1 MEIRSISDFYG
12 FSLYIFDLD
21 NTIYNEDEYLFDAYK
36 QIATS
41 MVRKIPSLNEDELN
55 LTFKK
60 LYEAEGRIK
69 LFDKFLN
76 VFDLD
81 PDYLQDCFHIL
92 RSFKAGGKYKIYPS
106 VKTVLKELI
115 SREKP
120 IYVLT
125 NGNPE
130 QQRNKINN
138 INWEGIDRSIC
149 FVFANEFE
157 SKPSPAGVEYIL
169 NISGI
174 EKNKAV
180 MIGDSEIDHNCAK
193 NSGITFY
200 SPQSGGELTPKRL

>member
-1 MEIRSISDFYG
+1 MEIRSNSDFFG
-12 FSLYIFDLD
+12 FSLFIFDLD
-21 NTIYNEDEYLFDAYK
+21 NTIYNEEDYLFDAYK

-41 MVRKIPSLNEDELN
+41 MVRKIPSKNEDELN
-55 LTFKK
+55 LTLRKI
-60 LYEAEGRIK
+60 YEAEGRIN

-81 PDYLQDCFHIL
+81 PDYLQDCLKIM
-92 RSFKAGGKYKIYPS
+92 RSFNAGKKYMIYPS
-106 VKTVLKELI
+106 VKTVLAELI
-115 SREKP
+115 SRKKP

-138 INWEGIDRSIC
+138 INWEELDRSIF

-157 SKPSPAGVEYIL
+157 PKPSPSGVEYIL

-174 EKNKAV
+174 EKNKTV
-180 MIGDSEIDHNCAK
+180 MVGDSETDHDCAR
-193 NSGITFY
+193 NSGITFLNVIDL
-200 SPQSGGELTPKRL
+200 SNLFNS